1 MVTDV
6 ILNRLEEVEVGDL
19 VRWNG
24 RTNPQ
29 VVVEVTDSWF
39 EVKSHQDSYYRFY
52 PAGQYLINQQSN
64 NEFEVYHFEIIG
76 EVYDV
81 EVW

>member
-1 MVTDV
+1 MDDV
-6 ILNRLEEVEVGDL
+6 QVGSL

-29 VVVEVTDSWF
+29 VVTNVTNSWF
-39 EVKSHQDSYYRFY
+39 EVRSHSDSYYRFY
-52 PAGQYLINQQSN
+52 PLGQYLVNQQSN
-64 NEFEVYHFEIIG
+64 TEYDVDEFEIIG
-76 EVYDV
+76 EVYNV

>member
-1 MVTDV
+1 MNKV
-6 ILNRLEEVEVGDL
+6 EEGSL

-29 VVVEVTDSWF
+29 VVTEVTDAWF
-39 EVKSHQDSYYRFY
+39 GVRSHSDSHYRFY
-52 PAGQYLINQQSN
+52 FHDQYLINQQSDTEYDID
-64 NEFEVYHFEIIG
+64 EFELLG

-81 EVW
+81 DDW

>member
-1 MVTDV
+1 MDD
-6 ILNRLEEVEVGDL
+6 VEVGSL

-29 VVVEVTDSWF
+29 VVTEVTGSWF
-39 EVKSHQDSYYRFY
+39 EVKSHSDSYYRFY
-52 PAGQYLINQQSN
+52 PHGHYMVNQQSDTQYDIN
-64 NEFEVYHFEIIG
+64 DFEIIG

-81 EVW
+81 DIW

>member
-1 MVTDV
+1 MSGPAIDMT
-6 ILNRLEEVEVGDL
+6 EVKVGSL

-29 VVVEVTDSWF
+29 TVSRVGETWF
-39 EVKSHQDSYYRFY
+39 EVKSHSDSFYRFY
-52 PAGQYLINQQSN
+52 PHKGYLVNLQSDTEYDIE
-64 NEFEVYHFEIIG
+64 EFEILG

-81 EVW
+81 GDW

>member
-1 MVTDV
+1 MTQSTVSTRMDDV
-6 ILNRLEEVEVGDL
+6 QVGSL

-29 VVVEVTDSWF
+29 VVTEVTDSWF
-39 EVKSHQDSYYRFY
+39 EVKSHSDSYYRFY
-52 PAGQYLINQQSN
+52 PYNRYLVNQQS
-64 NEFEVYHFEIIG
+64 ETEYDVDEFEIIG

-81 EVW
+81 DAW